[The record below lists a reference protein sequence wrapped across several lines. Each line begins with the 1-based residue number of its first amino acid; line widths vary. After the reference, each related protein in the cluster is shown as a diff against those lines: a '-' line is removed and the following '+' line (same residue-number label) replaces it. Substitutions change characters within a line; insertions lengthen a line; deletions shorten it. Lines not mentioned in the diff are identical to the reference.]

1 MSGSSA
7 LRSDD
12 RPVVLVTGCS
22 SGIGRAAALL
32 LSASG
37 WRVIATMRNPDGAAD
52 GGLSRG
58 AALRAMA
65 EEAGVALDVRA
76 LDVADDESVA
86 SALSGV
92 IHDYH
97 RLDAVINN
105 AGAGHVG
112 TVETDTLDEFRAVF
126 ESNLFG
132 VVRVTRAAM
141 PHLRASRGRLV
152 TVTSVGGVVGQPFN
166 EAYCA
171 AKFAVEG
178 MMESLAPVAAAQ
190 GVRVSVVEPGAVAT
204 EFVASVG
211 VDDARARVE
220 GTPYAATF
228 ERYISRTASAF
239 AGAQSPDAVAEV
251 LRDVLAAEQP
261 DFRYQ
266 TSPSSAAFAGLKL
279 ADRTGA
285 AVQALTATWL
295 S

>member
-1 MSGSSA
+1 MSDSLSPRA
-7 LRSDD
+7 DVRS
-12 RPVVLVTGCS
+12 VVLVTGCS

-32 LSASG
+32 LAASG
-37 WRVIATMRNPDGAAD
+37 WRVVATMRNPDHAAD
-52 GGLSRG
+52 GAVSRG
-58 AALRAMA
+58 ATLRALA
-65 EEAGVALDVRA
+65 AGKGVKLDVRE
-76 LDVADDESVA
+76 LDVADDDSVA
-86 SALSGV
+86 STIGGV
-92 IHDYH
+92 IHDYG
-97 RLDAVINN
+97 RLDAVVNN

-112 TVETDTLDEFRAVF
+112 TVETDTLEDFRGVLEA
-126 ESNLFG
+126 NLFG

-178 MMESLAPVAAAQ
+178 MMESLAPVAAAE

-204 EFVASVG
+204 EFVANVG
-211 VDDARARVE
+211 VDDARARME

-228 ERYISRTASAF
+228 ERYLSRTASAF
-239 AGAQSPDAVAEV
+239 AGAQSPEAVAGV
-251 LRDVLAAEQP
+251 IRDVLAAERP

-279 ADRTGA
+279 ADRDGA
-285 AVQALTATWL
+285 AVQALTATWIA
-295 S
+295 